1 MTPKRFVLLDRDG
14 TIIRERHYLSDP
26 QHVELLPNAAKGLRL
41 MQEMNLGLVGITN
54 QSAIGRGYFDEV
66 RLEQIHQRMG
76 ELLAAEAVFLDGIYY
91 CPHTPAD
98 DCQCRKPRV
107 DLVNRAVKALEF
119 SPHESFVIGDKPCD
133 IELGQRVGAT
143 TFLVRTGYGA
153 QFTTDGTVNPDYIV
167 DDLWEA
173 ALVIQEL
180 LAAERRVELYATRG

>member
-1 MTPKRFVLLDRDG
+1 
-14 TIIRERHYLSDP
+14 
-26 QHVELLPNAAKGLRL
+26 

-54 QSAIGRGYFDEV
+54 QSAIGRGFFDEV

-76 ELLAAEAVFLDGIYY
+76 ELLEAEAVYLDGIYY

-107 DLVNRAVKALEF
+107 DLVNRAAKALEF

-133 IELGQRVGAT
+133 LELGQRVGAR

-153 QFTTDGTVNPDYIV
+153 QFATDGTVNPDRIV

-173 ALVIQEL
+173 ALVIQDV
-180 LAAERRVELYATRG
+180 LAAERRVGLYATRG